1 MTDPWEHRCALE
13 HSEHYRQM
21 QEKGISAAKKLLLVT
36 GVSFVFMAVE
46 AVGGVWSNSL
56 AILTDA
62 AHQLSDVA
70 GFAISYAAVYIT
82 RKASTLK
89 YNYGYHRA
97 DAIGALTTVL
107 IIWALLIWLLGEA
120 VRRLITPP
128 EHIDGEVMLITAC
141 IGLAC
146 NVANL
151 IILQCCFNEEDE
163 DGRQV
168 PLLASIAS
176 AYKPHRG
183 ATYTYA
189 GSTLR
194 SRLAS
199 RHASSISAVGS
210 LLRGSIKSRSKLG
223 RDD

>member
-1 MTDPWEHRCALE
+1 
-13 HSEHYRQM
+13 M
-21 QEKGISAAKKLLLVT
+21 QETGIRAAKKLLLVAA
-36 GVSFVFMAVE
+36 VSFVFMAVE

-70 GFAISYAAVYIT
+70 GFAISFVAVYVT

-107 IIWALLIWLLGEA
+107 IIWVLLIWLLAMA
-120 VRRLITPP
+120 VKRLITPP
-128 EHIDGEVMLITAC
+128 EHINGEVMLITAC

-151 IILQCCFNEEDE
+151 LIL
-163 DGRQV
+163 
-168 PLLASIAS
+168 
-176 AYKPHRG
+176 
-183 ATYTYA
+183 
-189 GSTLR
+189 
-194 SRLAS
+194 
-199 RHASSISAVGS
+199 
-210 LLRGSIKSRSKLG
+210 
-223 RDD
+223 

>member
-1 MTDPWEHRCALE
+1 
-13 HSEHYRQM
+13 M

-36 GVSFVFMAVE
+36 FVSFVFMGVE
-46 AVGGVWSNSL
+46 AVGGIWSNSL

-82 RKASTLK
+82 RKASNLK

-107 IIWALLIWLLGEA
+107 IIWALLFWLLAEA
-120 VRRLITPP
+120 VKRLINPP
-128 EHIDGEVMLITAC
+128 DHIDGEIMLITAC

-151 IILQCCFNEEDE
+151 IIL
-163 DGRQV
+163 
-168 PLLASIAS
+168 
-176 AYKPHRG
+176 
-183 ATYTYA
+183 
-189 GSTLR
+189 
-194 SRLAS
+194 
-199 RHASSISAVGS
+199 
-210 LLRGSIKSRSKLG
+210 
-223 RDD
+223 